1 MAGHFGWSLKIQE
14 VKMSQNIKS
23 AVEAEKKERIPAW
36 LYPSTLKAIDKAMY
50 QANCKSRSEFLEN
63 AAQMYAGYISADSA
77 IKYLPAALVSALR
90 ATVQCS
96 EDRISRLLFKQ
107 TVELNM
113 MMNVLAAGLEID
125 DSQLDELRWRCV
137 QNVKKTNGSISF
149 ADTLRNHNNG
159 GFE

>member
-1 MAGHFGWSLKIQE
+1 MTEEKTRIHTRISPDTQRKMEIAFPNANCRSRNEFVEEAIRFYSDHIISQE
-14 VKMSQNIKS
+14 V
-23 AVEAEKKERIPAW
+23 
-36 LYPSTLKAIDKAMY
+36 TD
-50 QANCKSRSEFLEN
+50 FL
-63 AAQMYAGYISADSA
+63 A
-77 IKYLPAALVSALR
+77 PALVSALR
-90 ATVQCS
+90 ATIQGS
-96 EDRISRLLFKQ
+96 ENRIARLLFKQ
-107 TVELNM
+107 TVELSM